1 MTTPATL
8 LEFGAIGD
16 VPSILEI
23 ELPAIL
29 FNESL
34 YIELNGSV
42 TQLDGSGINQTSWN
56 IGNNIITGTSSSSS
70 SINNT
75 NSSSGSTSS
84 GNATN
89 NITQLAEEEQRAANE
104 RAAAEFLLLVKMIA
118 MAVVLGL
125 MILVT
130 IIGKNLA
137 KKFIKNTFK
146 SHSLPFK
153 AAAGNLGGGFE
164 KFWQCEAWY
173 LWAGCGRAARFRR

>member
-1 MTTPATL
+1 MLGAMTTPATL

-42 TQLDGSGINQTSWN
+42 TLLDASGINQTNWS
-56 IGNNIITGTSSSSS
+56 ISNNITSTGSSSSLHNSNNS
-70 SINNT
+70 SG
-75 NSSSGSTSS
+75 NSSSSA
-84 GNATN
+84 NATS

-104 RAAAEFLLLVKMIA
+104 RAAAEFWLLVKMIA

-130 IIGKNLA
+130 IIGKYLLGP
-137 KKFIKNTFK
+137 K
-146 SHSLPFK
+146 SLSKIHSSRIRFH
-153 AAAGNLGGGFE
+153 
-164 KFWQCEAWY
+164 
-173 LWAGCGRAARFRR
+173 FRRI